1 VCRVVL
7 ILTGC
12 RSSDGGLGLRVR
24 GLKRRGIRNG
34 TDTVV
39 RGVIPVFQ
47 GILVLGPSPAGLV
60 CISLWVRAS
69 IVVFWVF
76 FLNPSGRL
84 GKCQAVDESLVVI
97 AIRIAAVV
105 AATAVVVVS
114 LTITNKCRSLEEGR
128 R

>member
-34 TDTVV
+34 TNIVV
-39 RGVIPVFQ
+39 LGVIPVFQ

-69 IVVFWVF
+69 IVVFCVF

-84 GKCQAVDESLVVI
+84 GKCQAMDESLVVI
-97 AIRIAAVV
+97 AVRIAVVVV

-114 LTITNKCRSLEEGR
+114 LTITNKYRSFE
-128 R
+128 

>member
-34 TDTVV
+34 TNIVV
-39 RGVIPVFQ
+39 LGVIPVFQ
-47 GILVLGPSPAGLV
+47 GILVLSPSPAGLV

-69 IVVFWVF
+69 IVVFCVF

-84 GKCQAVDESLVVI
+84 GKCQAMDESLVVI
-97 AIRIAAVV
+97 AVRIAVVVV

-114 LTITNKCRSLEEGR
+114 LTITDKYGSFE
-128 R
+128 

>member
-34 TDTVV
+34 TNIVV
-39 RGVIPVFQ
+39 LGVIPVFQ
-47 GILVLGPSPAGLV
+47 GILVLSLSPAGLV

-69 IVVFWVF
+69 IVVFCVF

-84 GKCQAVDESLVVI
+84 GKCQAMDESLVVI
-97 AIRIAAVV
+97 AVRIAVVVV

-114 LTITNKCRSLEEGR
+114 LTITNKYGSFE
-128 R
+128 